1 MLPICIDTSI
11 RTACP
16 AAALGCLTA
25 RVYTRP
31 SESGLLALLEQEERR
46 LSVRTVAKIGENA
59 AVSATR
65 NAYRAFGK
73 DPHRYRN
80 SAEAMMRRLAQ
91 GKGLYTIN
99 NVVEINNLLSLQSGY
114 SMGTYDREHLC
125 GTLSWRVGREGE
137 TYPGIGKDA
146 INLYGLPVL
155 CDAQGPFGNP
165 SSDGTR
171 AMITQETKDLFFCI
185 YAFDGTERLPA
196 LLAQASGLF
205 SAHARAENIE
215 TWMVSA

>member
-1 MLPICIDTSI
+1 MLTIHLDASI

-25 RVYTRP
+25 RVHTKP
-31 SESGLLALLEQEERR
+31 SSPALLALLAGEERR
-46 LSVRTVAKIGENA
+46 LSARTVAQIGENP
-59 AVSATR
+59 AVVATR

-114 SMGTYDREHLC
+114 SMGTYDRERLRGALC
-125 GTLSWRVGREGE
+125 WRVGCEGE

-146 INLYGLPVL
+146 INLQGLPVL

-165 SSDGTR
+165 SSDCTR
-171 AMITQETKDLFFCI
+171 AMITDTTQDLLFCL
-185 YAFDGTERLPA
+185 YAFDGPDRLPA
-196 LLAQASGLF
+196 LLARAGSLFADYAQA
-205 SAHARAENIE
+205 ADIE
-215 TWMVSA
+215 TWIVAQ